1 MTRQKPSASAA
12 PAAKKSARQSASAK
26 KVPTH
31 KLPKKVAAKQAPKK
45 DTAAPRKTPARA
57 AVKVAPEAPGK
68 KPNTPKRTTA
78 PKTPKSP
85 PGRPRIN
92 LALQGGGS
100 HGAFTWGVL
109 DRFLEEDGLDFSG
122 ISGTS
127 AGALN
132 GAVLLSGYVRGFE
145 QGTETTARKQAQKA
159 LHDFWRDVSQHGP
172 LFSPLSIQSNG
183 LIKNQ
188 YNFDQFPAYQWLN
201 LFMRSFSP
209 YEFNPL
215 NLNPLRDVL
224 NRHVDVDA
232 LHDGCRHCGTPLFVT
247 ATSVYTGQAR
257 VFTAEQISLDALMA
271 SACLPFVFQ
280 AVEIDGEPY
289 WDGGYTGNPA
299 LYPLIYRTELSDIM
313 LVRINP
319 LRREDNP
326 TRSID
331 IIDRLSEIT
340 FNASLIG
347 EMRAIS
353 FVKKLLKDE
362 KLDPGRYKN
371 LHMHMVADDAGM
383 TPFNASSKFNTDW
396 AFLQEL
402 HRLGHRAADQW
413 LSQHRDQIGRESTF
427 DIDTVFLTPAQRPA
441 QPPHGKPV

>member
-1 MTRQKPSASAA
+1 MPLDCAHEQQEAEGRRPHPSPAPRSGAHPNLHPAPIAQTTGCQGRPSPTKTASASKSAKTLKS
-12 PAAKKSARQSASAK
+12 PKAAKK
-26 KVPTH
+26 
-31 KLPKKVAAKQAPKK
+31 
-45 DTAAPRKTPARA
+45 D
-57 AVKVAPEAPGK
+57 
-68 KPNTPKRTTA
+68 
-78 PKTPKSP
+78 
-85 PGRPRIN
+85 GRPRVN

-109 DRFLEEDGLDFSG
+109 DRLLEDDGLDFGG

-132 GAVLLSGYVRGFE
+132 GAVMLSGYVQGFDT
-145 QGTETTARKQAQKA
+145 GDDAVARTRAREA

-172 LFSPLSIQSNG
+172 LFSPLTIQSNG
-183 LIKNQ
+183 ILKNQ

-215 NLNPLRDVL
+215 NLNPLQDVL
-224 NRHVDVDA
+224 RRHVNIDA
-232 LHDGCRHCGTPLFVT
+232 LHAGCLHCGIPLFVT
-247 ATSVYTGQAR
+247 ATSVHTGQAR
-257 VFTAEQISLDALMA
+257 VFTAEELTLDALMA

-280 AVEIDGEPY
+280 AVNIDGDPY

-299 LYPLIYRTELSDIM
+299 LYPLIYNTDLADLL

-319 LRREDNP
+319 LRRDDNP

-340 FNASLIG
+340 FNASLIS
-347 EMRAIS
+347 EMRAIA
-353 FVKKLLKDE
+353 FVKRLIKEQRVDR
-362 KLDPGRYKN
+362 GRYRD
-371 LHMHMVADDAGM
+371 LHVHMVADDAGM
-383 TPFNASSKFNTDW
+383 APYNASSKFNTDW

-402 HRLGHRAADQW
+402 HRLGRKAAGQW
-413 LSQHRDQIGRESTF
+413 LKAHREQVGQASSFSIEE
-427 DIDTVFLTPAQRPA
+427 VFLTQGR
-441 QPPHGKPV
+441 KT

>member
-1 MTRQKPSASAA
+1 MKSSSPASRKKAPSASASKPPKRPASKSATKPEGKTAAKTAPSGPAKTPVKAAGSPARKKA
-12 PAAKKSARQSASAK
+12 PA
-26 KVPTH
+26 
-31 KLPKKVAAKQAPKK
+31 
-45 DTAAPRKTPARA
+45 
-57 AVKVAPEAPGK
+57 
-68 KPNTPKRTTA
+68 KPL
-78 PKTPKSP
+78 
-85 PGRPRIN
+85 GRPRIN

-100 HGAFTWGVL
+100 HGAFTWGVI
-109 DRFLEEDGLDFSG
+109 DRLLEEDGLDFAG
-122 ISGTS
+122 VSGTS

-132 GAVLLSGYVRGFE
+132 GAVLLSGYVKGFQDGNE
-145 QGTETTARKQAQKA
+145 AAARKQAQKA

-172 LFSPLSIQSNG
+172 LFSPLTIQSNG
-183 LIKNQ
+183 LLKNQ
-188 YNFDQFPAYQWLN
+188 FNYDQFPAYQWLN

-224 NRHVDVDA
+224 NRHVDVEA
-232 LHDGCRHCGTPLFVT
+232 LHTGCQHCGIPLFVT
-247 ATSVYTGQAR
+247 ATSVHTGQAR
-257 VFTAEQISLDALMA
+257 VFTAEALTLDALMA

-299 LYPLIYRTELSDIM
+299 LYPLIYNTDLSDIM

-319 LRREDNP
+319 LRRDDNP

-340 FNASLIG
+340 FNASLIS

-362 KLDPGRYKN
+362 KLDPERYKN
-371 LHMHMVADDAGM
+371 LHMHMVADDHGM
-383 TPFNASSKFNTDW
+383 LPYNASSKFNTDW

-402 HRLGHRAADQW
+402 HHLGHKAASHW
-413 LSQHRDQIGRESTF
+413 LTAHRDDVGRHSTF
-427 DIDTVFLTPAQRPA
+427 DIDAIFLAAGHKT
-441 QPPHGKPV
+441 

>member
-1 MTRQKPSASAA
+1 MTRKIPSSDTPDRPSRQAASKAAKPTRKVASKTTSPRRASAA
-12 PAAKKSARQSASAK
+12 
-26 KVPTH
+26 
-31 KLPKKVAAKQAPKK
+31 
-45 DTAAPRKTPARA
+45 
-57 AVKVAPEAPGK
+57 
-68 KPNTPKRTTA
+68 KPSR
-78 PKTPKSP
+78 S
-85 PGRPRIN
+85 GRPRVN

-109 DRFLEEDGLDFSG
+109 DRLLDDDGLDFAG
-122 ISGTS
+122 LSGTS

-132 GAVLLSGYVRGFE
+132 GAVLLTGYVKGFE
-145 QGTETTARKQAQKA
+145 QGDETHARQTAQKA
-159 LHDFWRDVSQHGP
+159 LHSFWRDVSQHGP
-172 LFSPLSIQSNG
+172 LFSPLTIQSNG
-183 LIKNQ
+183 MLKNQ
-188 YNFDQFPAYQWLN
+188 FNYDQFPAYQWLN

-215 NLNPLRDVL
+215 NLNPLQDVL
-224 NRHVDVDA
+224 RKHVDVDA
-232 LHDGCRHCGTPLFVT
+232 LHTGSSHCGIPLFIT
-247 ATSVYTGQAR
+247 ATSVHTGQAR
-257 VFTAEQISLDALMA
+257 VFTAEELSLNALMA

-299 LYPLIYRTELSDIM
+299 LYPLIYNTDLSDIL
-313 LVRINP
+313 LVRLTP
-319 LRREDNP
+319 LRRDDNP

-362 KLDPGRYKN
+362 KLTLGRYKN
-371 LHMHMVADDAGM
+371 IHMHMVADDHGM

-402 HRLGHRAADQW
+402 HRLGHRAAGAW
-413 LSQHRDQIGRESTF
+413 LAAHRDQVGVSSSF
-427 DIDTVFLTPAQRPA
+427 DIDEVFLTPG
-441 QPPHGKPV
+441 HKT